1 MEKTW
6 LETHNNNLEQM
17 KKAFDKWNEQMEV
30 KREEIKANEKK
41 FEGMDIQ
48 KELQRIFNTNGEK

>member
-1 MEKTW
+1 
-6 LETHNNNLEQM
+6 M

>member
-17 KKAFDKWNEQMEV
+17 KKAFDKWNEWKLSQ
-30 KREEIKANEKK
+30 KK
-41 FEGMDIQ
+41 
-48 KELQRIFNTNGEK
+48 

>member
-17 KKAFDKWNEQMEV
+17 KKAFDKMEV
-30 KREEIKANEKK
+30 KPEEIKSLEV
-41 FEGMDIQ
+41 MDIQ

>member
-1 MEKTW
+1 MGETW
-6 LETHNNNLEQM
+6 LETHNSNLEQM

>member
-17 KKAFDKWNEQMEV
+17 KKAFDKMEV
-30 KREEIKANEKK
+30 KQEEIKSL
-41 FEGMDIQ
+41 EGMDIQ
-48 KELQRIFNTNGEK
+48 KKVQKIINTNGEK

>member
-1 MEKTW
+1 MGETW

-30 KREEIKANEKK
+30 KREEIKANNTQVEN
-41 FEGMDIQ
+41 Q
-48 KELQRIFNTNGEK
+48 LKELQEIINTNGEK

>member
-30 KREEIKANEKK
+30 KRKEIKAIEN
-41 FEGMDIQ
+41 
-48 KELQRIFNTNGEK
+48 ELQRIFNTNGEK

>member
-30 KREEIKANEKK
+30 KREEIKSL
-41 FEGMDIQ
+41 EGMDIQ
-48 KELQRIFNTNGEK
+48 KELQKIFNTNGEK